1 MDNKGKGGLEIMKS
15 NLRLL
20 TSAKIIC
27 GSLITIGTLLF
38 LYGFVNGFSNVV
50 GVGYGTVMGGVF
62 IFIMSIFLV
71 ATEEML
77 NRKRT
82 GI

>member
-1 MDNKGKGGLEIMKS
+1 MKS

-20 TSAKIIC
+20 SAAKIIC
-27 GSLITIGTLLF
+27 GSLITIGTILF
-38 LYGFVNGFSNVV
+38 LYGFANGYSNVA

-77 NRKRT
+77 KRKRS